1 MKIFTSVIIFDF
13 SFPLTYRWKT
23 KKFNLSAIFY
33 LQKLPELEKRL
44 MSLMTGAENVVK
56 SVIQEFSVDVR
67 IDEDSVLNKY
77 RILSSFFFF
86 FLANGKFLFF
96 ALIYFCFFQ
105 KRNNR

>member
-1 MKIFTSVIIFDF
+1 
-13 SFPLTYRWKT
+13 
-23 KKFNLSAIFY
+23 
-33 LQKLPELEKRL
+33 

-86 FLANGKFLFF
+86 LANGKFLFF
-96 ALIYFCFFQ
+96 SLIYFCFFQ